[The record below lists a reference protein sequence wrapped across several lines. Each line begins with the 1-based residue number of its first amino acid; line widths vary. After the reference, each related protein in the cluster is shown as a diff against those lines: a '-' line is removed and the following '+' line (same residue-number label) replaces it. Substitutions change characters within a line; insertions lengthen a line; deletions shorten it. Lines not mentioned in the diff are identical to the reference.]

1 MFGIRFERMFGCL
14 SSASDGQWLKRSEK
28 CTGRGVAT
36 RETNQLTMPRRTSRL
51 TRPRG
56 DHAVCVFIEPRL
68 NYETGHTEEHVNTT
82 ASMVPPLLDTSNTGT
97 A

>member
-1 MFGIRFERMFGCL
+1 M
-14 SSASDGQWLKRSEK
+14 SQSTASDGQWLKRREK
-28 CTGRGVAT
+28 CTVGGEAT
-36 RETNQLTMPRRTSRL
+36 RETNQQTMPPRTSRL

-56 DHAVCVFIEPRL
+56 DHAVRVFIEPRL
-68 NYETGHTEEHVNTT
+68 NRETGHTEEHVNTT